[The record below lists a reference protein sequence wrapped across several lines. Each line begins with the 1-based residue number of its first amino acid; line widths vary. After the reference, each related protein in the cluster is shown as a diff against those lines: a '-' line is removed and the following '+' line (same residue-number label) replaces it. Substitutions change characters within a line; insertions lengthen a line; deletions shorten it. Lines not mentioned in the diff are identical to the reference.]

1 MAEADSETAE
11 NDSSSCLNEE
21 YETWVL
27 ISILFTYLTSSVWI
41 RYKVLFRFLSFLL
54 SLKNLWY

>member
-11 NDSSSCLNEE
+11 NDSSSYLNEE

-27 ISILFTYLTSSVWI
+27 ISILFTYLTSLVWI